1 MSQETITNALNWRY
15 ATKKFDPARKV
26 SDTNLKVLEESV
38 RLAPTS
44 FGLQPFRIVMV
55 TDPAQRAE
63 LVAAS
68 WGQHQVQDA
77 SHLFVFATLTSLDE
91 AYVDR
96 FIDLTCRVRGI
107 SKEKLSGY
115 TNMMKEFL
123 QGLSE
128 EGLRHWASKQAYI
141 AAGFLMETAALLQID
156 TCPMEGFDAKQ
167 YDGIL
172 GLGKRGLSTVL
183 ALPVGYRSAEDPLAR
198 AAKVRFPAEEMVIRI

>member
-1 MSQETITNALNWRY
+1 MNSETVIQALEWRY
-15 ATKKFDPARKV
+15 ATKKFDPSRKI
-26 SDTNLKVLEESV
+26 SGADMKNLTESV

-44 FGLQPFRIVMV
+44 FGLQPFRLLSV
-55 TDPAQRAE
+55 TDPAQRAQ
-63 LVAAS
+63 LVTAS

-96 FIDLTCRVRGI
+96 FIDSTCRARSV
-107 SKEKLSGY
+107 SKDKLEGY
-115 TNMMKEFL
+115 TNMMKGFL

-172 GLGKRGLSTVL
+172 GLSKLGLSA
-183 ALPVGYRSAEDPLAR
+183 ALVMPVGYRSAEDPLAK
-198 AAKVRFPAEEMVIRI
+198 AAKVRFPASEMVITI